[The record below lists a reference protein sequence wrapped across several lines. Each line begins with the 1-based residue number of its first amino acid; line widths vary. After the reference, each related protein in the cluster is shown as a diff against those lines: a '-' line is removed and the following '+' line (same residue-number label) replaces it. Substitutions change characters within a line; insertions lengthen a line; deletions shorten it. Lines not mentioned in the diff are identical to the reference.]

1 MTVLTEPRP
10 GSTRRLSIL
19 GLLMLLPL
27 GYFVRRYPL
36 PGNVRPSDLG
46 YLSRYGKP
54 ELWAYVGAVA
64 ALFCLYLLAL
74 RETRRISPRRAL
86 PVVFGWSAVH
96 AGLMGFMFPAT
107 AIDIFV
113 YFAYARVFTV
123 FGDNP
128 MAVYARTYY
137 YDPVIGK
144 LSGEWGYHPS
154 AYGPVWHLISAPISW
169 ASGDNIPRAV
179 TGYKLLAIVCLLLGG
194 WLIAR
199 AVAAT
204 RPQDAATGA
213 LLYLWNPLVLWE
225 VAGNGHN
232 DAVMLVPL
240 LLAYVA
246 WTRRRDV
253 WVLPLLGIAALIKFV
268 AAPLLP
274 VAAVALW
281 RRAGGWPARRRL
293 AVRTGSLGALALVLG
308 LFPFYDLNAIRTSIA
323 DTNTL
328 FVVSPANAIAH
339 LLENTYP
346 VSEVKRWLK
355 IIGWGILAAALVV
368 ASGSVWRR
376 PDRLPRASFEVFFVF
391 LMVVTTY
398 FQGWYL
404 VWPLALAA
412 LLPWGWPAWRMIAWC
427 AGSMAAYAVWIW
439 VRHYWVPDGT
449 TLLYYGIPTISGL
462 AALLTLAEIATHLAR
477 RLREQPGH
485 QEHSPEPEA
494 HANRLPQPGGGG

>member
-1 MTVLTEPRP
+1 VL
-10 GSTRRLSIL
+10 L

-27 GYFVRRYPL
+27 GYFVWRYPL

-54 ELWAYVGAVA
+54 ELWAYLGGVA

-74 RETRRISPRRAL
+74 QETRRISPRRAL

-96 AGLMGFMFPAT
+96 AALMGFMFPAT

-128 MAVYARTYY
+128 MAVYAQTYY

-154 AYGPVWHLISAPISW
+154 AYGPIWHLISTPISW
-169 ASGDNIPRAV
+169 ASGENIPRAV

-199 AVAAT
+199 ALAAS

-240 LLAYVA
+240 LLASVA

-253 WVLPLLGIAALIKFV
+253 WVLPLIGIAALIKFV

-293 AVRTGSLGALALVLG
+293 AVRTGALGAVALVLG

-323 DTNTL
+323 DTNSL

-346 VSEVKRWLK
+346 VPEVKRWL
-355 IIGWGILAAALVV
+355 GHPCCLARRGLRFGVAAA
-368 ASGSVWRR
+368 R
-376 PDRLPRASFEVFFVF
+376 PTATGFVRGV
-391 LMVVTTY
+391 L
-398 FQGWYL
+398 
-404 VWPLALAA
+404 
-412 LLPWGWPAWRMIAWC
+412 R
-427 AGSMAAYAVWIW
+427 
-439 VRHYWVPDGT
+439 VPDGGDDV
-449 TLLYYGIPTISGL
+449 LPGVVSGVAARARRV
-462 AALLTLAEIATHLAR
+462 AALGVACMADDRVVRGLDGGLCGMDLGAAVLGAGRHDATVLWHPHDLRPRCPAHPRRDRHVPCPPRAR
-477 RLREQPGH
+477 TARPSGKFTGAGSSRQPAATARGWIRV
-485 QEHSPEPEA
+485 S
-494 HANRLPQPGGGG
+494 

>member
-1 MTVLTEPRP
+1 MW
-10 GSTRRLSIL
+10 
-19 GLLMLLPL
+19 
-27 GYFVRRYPL
+27 RYPL

-46 YLSRYGKP
+46 YLSQYGKP
-54 ELWAYVGAVA
+54 ELWAYVGGMA
-64 ALFCLYLLAL
+64 ALFGLYLLAL
-74 RETRRISPRRAL
+74 RETRRLPARRAL
-86 PVVFGWSAVH
+86 PVVFSWSAIH
-96 AGLMGFMFPAT
+96 AALMGFMFPAT
-107 AIDIFV
+107 AIDIYV
-113 YFAYARVFTV
+113 YVAYARVFTV

-128 MAVYARTYY
+128 MAIYAQTYY

-169 ASGDNIPRAV
+169 ASGDDIPRAV
-179 TGYKLLAIVCLLLGG
+179 AGYKLLAIVGLLLGG

-199 AVAAT
+199 ALAVN
-204 RPQDAATGA
+204 RPHDAATGA

-232 DAVMLVPL
+232 DAVMLAPL

-246 WTRRRDV
+246 WTRRRDA
-253 WVLPLLGIAALIKFV
+253 WVLPLLGIATLIKFV

-281 RRAGGWPARRRL
+281 RRAGGWPARWRL
-293 AVRTGSLGALALVLG
+293 VARTSSLGAVALLLG
-308 LFPFYDLNAIRTSIA
+308 LFPFYDLGAIRTSIA

-328 FVVSPANAIAH
+328 FVVSPANMVAH

-355 IIGWGILAAALVV
+355 LIGWGILAAALVV
-368 ASGSVWRR
+368 AVGSVWRR
-376 PDRLPRASFEVFFVF
+376 PDRLVRASFELFFVF

-427 AGSMAAYAVWIW
+427 AGSMAAYVVWIW
-439 VRHYWVPDGT
+439 VRYYWVPDGT
-449 TLLYYGIPTISGL
+449 KLLYIGIPTISGL
-462 AALLTLAEIATHLAR
+462 AALLTLAEIATHLVR
-477 RLREQPGH
+477 RLRPPASNRERSPAPGGNTNRQP
-485 QEHSPEPEA
+485 E
-494 HANRLPQPGGGG
+494 PGGG

>member
-1 MTVLTEPRP
+1 
-10 GSTRRLSIL
+10 
-19 GLLMLLPL
+19 MLLPL
-27 GYFVRRYPL
+27 GYFVWRYPL

-54 ELWAYVGAVA
+54 ELWAYLGGVA

-74 RETRRISPRRAL
+74 QETRRISPRRAL

-96 AGLMGFMFPAT
+96 AALMGFMFPAT

-128 MAVYARTYY
+128 MAVYAQTYY

-154 AYGPVWHLISAPISW
+154 AYGPIWHLISAPISW
-169 ASGDNIPRAV
+169 ASGENIPRAV

-199 AVAAT
+199 ALAAS

-240 LLAYVA
+240 LLASVA

-253 WVLPLLGIAALIKFV
+253 WVLPLIGIAALIKFV

-293 AVRTGSLGALALVLG
+293 AVRTGALGAVALVLG

-323 DTNTL
+323 DTNSL

-346 VSEVKRWLK
+346 GPEVKRWLK

-368 ASGSVWRR
+368 ASRSVWRR

-412 LLPWGWPAWRMIAWC
+412 LLPWGWPAWRMIGWC
-427 AGSMAAYAVWIW
+427 AGSMAVYAVWIW
-439 VRHYWVPDGT
+439 VRRYWVPDGT

-462 AALLTLAEIATHLAR
+462 AALLTLAEIATYHAR
-477 RLREQPGH
+477 RVRAQRGHREN
-485 QEHSPEPEA
+485 SPEPEA
-494 HANRLPQPGGGG
+494 HANRLPQPGGG